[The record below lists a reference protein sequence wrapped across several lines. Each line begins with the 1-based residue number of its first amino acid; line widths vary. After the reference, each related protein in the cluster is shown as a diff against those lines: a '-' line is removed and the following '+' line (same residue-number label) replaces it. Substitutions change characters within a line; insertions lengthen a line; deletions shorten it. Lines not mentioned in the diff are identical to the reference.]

1 MAVRFAKDVSTAKT
15 DYGTVLLDQRSGQYW
30 ELNPTGTLVV
40 QTLMDGGG
48 ETDAVDAVV
57 AEFAVDRSRAAEDV
71 SALIGQLRQ
80 AGLVVL

>member
-57 AEFAVDRSRAAEDV
+57 AEFAVDRPRAAQDV
-71 SALIGQLRQ
+71 STLIGQLRQ